1 MKQLLITIAAAVL
14 VGCGAKAPEI
24 SIHEAASQGNI
35 EVIKKYLEAGLDI
48 NVYDDQNMSP
58 LDRASIVGKWDTDSI
73 KSKKKL
79 AVDIIKKAGGVH
91 NSIIGSMFAADIE
104 SIQHFLDQNIDI
116 NTKWEMGST
125 LVYHSCN
132 QGNIEVV
139 KYLISMGAD
148 INIANNNGGTPL
160 HRACNF
166 GDPDLVGILI
176 DAGANIDAIDGQQ
189 LSPLHVACMSDKLNI
204 VELLISKGSNINLL
218 ADSKI
223 TGHLGTPLD
232 VAIWNQ
238 RSETAKLLRKH
249 GAKTGEELKAEVK

>member
-1 MKQLLITIAAAVL
+1 MPFGYWHTLTIMKIDLASNILLISFQNNMKQLLITIAAAVL
-14 VGCGAKAPEI
+14 VGAGQKAPEI

-73 KSKKKL
+73 KSKKL

-104 SIQHFLDQNIDI
+104 SIQHFLDQNRDI

-148 INIANNNGGTPL
+148 INIANNNGGTHYTEL
-160 HRACNF
+160 AI
-166 GDPDLVGILI
+166 LVIQI
-176 DAGANIDAIDGQQ
+176 
-189 LSPLHVACMSDKLNI
+189 
-204 VELLISKGSNINLL
+204 
-218 ADSKI
+218 
-223 TGHLGTPLD
+223 
-232 VAIWNQ
+232 
-238 RSETAKLLRKH
+238 
-249 GAKTGEELKAEVK
+249 